1 MADNTEQNSE
11 LYAASEDASSLCD
24 EDRVRKLFQACD
36 GDGDGYIDSQDL
48 LTVCRELNLEDS
60 LEELMRELGADDQG
74 RISYQEFLRRR
85 LALRPEIDA
94 LRGHTAAG
102 ARDYLPASSDNSL
115 GAASAGKHE
124 SWEFDSG
131 ARDLSP
137 EPHTLQK
144 LVEAAGGSLTAGSPA
159 SMLDL
164 ANKLHLAALASLKGE
179 ILDLSNRLHTVT
191 QERDLL
197 EKTLNKTQLEKL
209 RLVAE
214 TEERAE
220 LQAQRYEERLTELHS
235 VIAELTRKIERQR
248 SLVIRE
254 EEDVISENENE
265 DQDLSRDAEGS
276 TTNLVDDSEL
286 QDPDRTIG
294 DPDSSNSDNEH
305 QADNEEEPDEEACI
319 VPDPPDEEDCTSGE
333 PDTTPLAE
341 PEHSAVQQLQQQQQQ
356 QTEMEGEGLLSR
368 EAGTSCR
375 SLQLAGLAE
384 ELAQQRAEAA
394 ALRERLERQGH
405 ELQQARASIATLRAD
420 RDRLRK
426 KVREME
432 PKGSPEHRCL
442 SSSPTACTPNNLSV
456 VPQDDT
462 PVCKVAERVVLRKMD
477 HHITGSQLA
486 SLGVCSTK
494 VAETLVSELQE
505 ADLQELTHGEAAV
518 RRQFEVETER
528 LNSRVE
534 HLRAQNTVLA
544 LTLEDSKSQCDR
556 LSLLL
561 GKYESNATALRLA
574 LGYSDRAIEA
584 YDVLVA
590 LLESELGLLLA
601 NCRAAGI
608 GKFAG
613 KDESKDSEN
622 DAVEIGSLLRRA
634 SENRRATETVARHL
648 LARLEATLAS
658 NAINISTSPWEEYS
672 HTTSTSSSGECSEW
686 GQNEERRLRDHIGK
700 LKAERSA
707 VRATVVELE
716 SCHAE
721 PPSPRPP
728 VSIAEARKLD
738 LETAVL
744 MQELMAMREDKAEL
758 RARVYL
764 LEKERASLE
773 LKLSS
778 MDAHHAAQLATIQHL
793 QSQLQETEQLLNSH
807 SKEKRKV
814 ITMDDNECVEE
825 MTSELSE
832 ALRREARLKERLQ
845 ELVSTLEKVSKNSE
859 MRHQQSADLVN
870 DLKKANS
877 ALVQTLER
885 SKKKYQTRL
894 KKLEQQMLAMVDRH
908 ASQVRTLKQ
917 RICILEEETCAHK
930 VNNYQVPQIPPSGS
944 HSQSSGASETS
955 L

>member
-1 MADNTEQNSE
+1 MADNLEQHSE
-11 LYAASEDASSLCD
+11 IYGGSEDASSLCD
-24 EDRVRKLFQACD
+24 EERVRKLFQACD

-60 LEELMRELGADDQG
+60 LEELMRELGADEQG

-94 LRGHTAAG
+94 LRSEGVDSAG
-102 ARDYLPASSDNSL
+102 PQPHRGTPEYLPTSSDNSL

-144 LVEAAGGSLTAGSPA
+144 LVEAAGGSLTSGSTS

-179 ILDLSNRLHTVT
+179 ILDLSSRLHTVT

-209 RLVAE
+209 RLVAD

-235 VIAELTRKIERQR
+235 VIAELRRKIDRQR

-254 EEDVISENENE
+254 EDDVISENE

-276 TTNLVDDSEL
+276 TTNLADDSEL
-286 QDPDRTIG
+286 QDGDRTIG
-294 DPDSSNSDNEH
+294 DADSSSAEIDNR
-305 QADNEEEPDEEACI
+305 
-319 VPDPPDEEDCTSGE
+319 
-333 PDTTPLAE
+333 
-341 PEHSAVQQLQQQQQQ
+341 AV
-356 QTEMEGEGLLSR
+356 
-368 EAGTSCR
+368 EAGHNLDVQPLNKETATSCH
-375 SLQLAGLAE
+375 SLQMAALAE
-384 ELAQQRAEAA
+384 ELAQQRAENA
-394 ALRERLERQGH
+394 ALQEQLARQEEELERVRGA
-405 ELQQARASIATLRAD
+405 LGGLRGD

-426 KVREME
+426 KIREVEGRLHVM
-432 PKGSPEHRCL
+432 GSPEHHAT
-442 SSSPTACTPNNLSV
+442 SVAAPQQPPTPGGNMAV
-456 VPQDDT
+456 VPQDDM
-462 PVCKVAERVVLRKMD
+462 PVCKMAERVMLRKMD
-477 HHITGSQLA
+477 RQITGSQLA
-486 SLGVCSTK
+486 TFGVCNTK
-494 VAETLVSELQE
+494 VAESLVCELQE
-505 ADLQELTHGEAAV
+505 ADLQELSRSEAV
-518 RRQFEVETER
+518 RQQYEVETER
-528 LNSRVE
+528 LNSRLE
-534 HLRAQNTVLA
+534 HVRAQNAVLA
-544 LTLEDSKSQCDR
+544 LTLEESKMQCDR
-556 LSLLL
+556 LSLLV

-608 GKFAG
+608 GKHSSNAKG
-613 KDESKDSEN
+613 TTEESGPDCET
-622 DAVEIGSLLRRA
+622 DCAEVGSLLRRA
-634 SENRRATETVARHL
+634 GENRRAAETVARHL
-648 LARLEATLAS
+648 LGRLDNAATS
-658 NAINISTSPWEEYS
+658 NAITISAAPWEEYS
-672 HTTSTSSSGECSEW
+672 HTTSTSSSGDCEW
-686 GQNEERRLRDHIGK
+686 GQGEERRLRDHIGK
-700 LKAERSA
+700 LKTERNS

-716 SCHAE
+716 SCHVE
-721 PPSPRPP
+721 PLINRQPISL
-728 VSIAEARKLD
+728 AEARKLD

-764 LEKERASLE
+764 LEKERAAVE

-778 MDAHHAAQLATIQHL
+778 QEAQQTAQMATIQHL
-793 QSQLQETEQLLNSH
+793 QSQLQETERLLEVQNKSRGVVTE
-807 SKEKRKV
+807 SEGDG
-814 ITMDDNECVEE
+814 TEDE
-825 MTSELSE
+825 SELAESI
-832 ALRREARLKERLQ
+832 RRETRLKERLQ
-845 ELVSTLEKVSKNSE
+845 ELVATLEKVSKNSE
-859 MRHQQSADLVN
+859 LRHQQSADLVN
-870 DLKKANS
+870 DLKRANS

-885 SKKKYQTRL
+885 SKKKYQSRL

-908 ASQVRTLKQ
+908 SAQVRALKQ
-917 RICILEEETCAHK
+917 RICALEEESALQKTNTYQSSQLPQTC
-930 VNNYQVPQIPPSGS
+930 NQ
-944 HSQSSGASETS
+944 SQSSGASETS

>member
-1 MADNTEQNSE
+1 MKEFVQKLNFKLIYETMADNSEQHSE
-11 LYAASEDASSLCD
+11 LYAASEDTSSVCD

-36 GDGDGYIDSQDL
+36 GDGDGFIDSQDL

-60 LEELMRELGADDQG
+60 LEELMRELGADEQG

-85 LALRPEIDA
+85 LALRPEIEA
-94 LRGHTAAG
+94 LRGQPHT
-102 ARDYLPASSDNSL
+102 RDYLPTSSDNSL

-179 ILDLSNRLHTVT
+179 ILDLSSRLHTVT

-197 EKTLNKTQLEKL
+197 EKTLSKTQFEKL
-209 RLVAE
+209 RLVSE

-254 EEDVISENENE
+254 EEDVISETEE
-265 DQDLSRDAEGS
+265 HDLSRDAEGS

-286 QDPDRTIG
+286 QDGDRTIG
-294 DPDSSNSDNEH
+294 DAESTNSENDNRAVDVED
-305 QADNEEEPDEEACI
+305 QALEESQRVEDNDA
-319 VPDPPDEEDCTSGE
+319 
-333 PDTTPLAE
+333 PLNKETA
-341 PEHSAVQQLQQQQQQ
+341 
-356 QTEMEGEGLLSR
+356 
-368 EAGTSCR
+368 TSCH
-375 SLQLAGLAE
+375 SLQLAALAE
-384 ELAQQRAEAA
+384 ELAQQRAENLSLQDQLA
-394 ALRERLERQGH
+394 RQDQ
-405 ELQQARASIATLRAD
+405 ELMQARNAVSGLRGD

-426 KVREME
+426 KVREFE
-432 PKGSPEHRCL
+432 NKLYAVETSEQQAP
-442 SSSPTACTPNNLSV
+442 SPTPPPVPTNNLSA

-477 HHITGSQLA
+477 RQITGSQLA
-486 SLGVCSTK
+486 TFGVCNTK

-505 ADLQELTHGEAAV
+505 ADLQELTRSEAV
-518 RRQFEVETER
+518 RRQFEIETER

-534 HLRAQNTVLA
+534 HLRAQNAVLA
-544 LTLEDSKSQCDR
+544 LTLEDSKTQCDR
-556 LSLLL
+556 ICLLL

-574 LGYSDRAIEA
+574 LGFSDRAIEA

-608 GKFAG
+608 GKHNSA
-613 KDESKDSEN
+613 KDETLKD
-622 DAVEIGSLLRRA
+622 DEIEVHEVATILRRA
-634 SENRRATETVARHL
+634 NENRKAAETVARHL
-648 LARLEATLAS
+648 VTRLDTTMAS
-658 NAINISTSPWEEYS
+658 NAINISNSPWDEYS
-672 HTTSTSSSGECSEW
+672 HTSTSSSGDGEW
-686 GQNEERRLRDHIGK
+686 SQAEERRLRDHICK
-700 LKAERSA
+700 LKTERSS

-716 SCHAE
+716 SFHAE
-721 PPSPRPP
+721 PLWARQP
-728 VSIAEARKLD
+728 VSLAEARKLD

-778 MDAHHAAQLATIQHL
+778 LDAHQAAQLTTIQHL
-793 QSQLQETEQLLNSH
+793 QIQLQETEQMLTSN
-807 SKEKRKV
+807 KMERRK
-814 ITMDDNECVEE
+814 ISNNIDEDTTDEE
-825 MTSELSE
+825 SELGE

-859 MRHQQSADLVN
+859 LRHQQSADLVN

-877 ALVQTLER
+877 TLVQTLER

-908 ASQVRTLKQ
+908 ASQVRSLKQ
-917 RICILEEETCAHK
+917 RICLLEEETCGHK
-930 VNNYQVPQIPPSGS
+930 VNNYQVPQLQPGS
-944 HSQSSGASETS
+944 SQSQSSGASETS